1 MDRGIARE
9 TLRADED
16 RDERSEHTRIY
27 YLPAFVLIPKF
38 VTTLQTYDREQ
49 FTRDV
54 IAGVIVGI
62 VALPL
67 AIAFAIASGLSPERG
82 LYTAIVAGFLISL
95 LGGSRVQIG
104 GPTGAFVVIVAGI
117 VQRYGVDGLLVAT
130 LMAGVILVV
139 MGVVRLGAAIKFI
152 PYPVTIGFT
161 SGIALIIFSS
171 QVRDLLGLQMGAVP
185 AEFLAKW
192 DAYARAFDSVNPWA
206 LLVATLAFGII
217 LVWPKLERRVPG
229 PFVALI
235 VTTVVVRV
243 FDLPV
248 ETIGA
253 RFGAIHA
260 GLPRPSVPHLSLPL
274 LGALAGPAFTIA
286 MLGAIESL
294 LSAVVADG
302 MIGGRHRSN
311 MELVAQGVANIASPL
326 FGGMPATGAIAR
338 TATNVKNGATTPVA
352 GMTHAVTLLLITLFF
367 GRWAALI
374 PLATLAAILIV
385 VAFHM
390 SEWRTFVS
398 EFRAPKSD
406 VAVLLAT
413 FLLTVLVDLTVA
425 IEVGMVLAA
434 FLFMRRM
441 AEVTNIK
448 VLTHEFEDPTD
459 DFEHDPN
466 AVRRRM
472 IPEGVQVY
480 EITGPFFFG
489 AAELFKDRVSRIAG
503 KPKVLILR
511 MRHVPAIDSTGLHAL
526 RDVVRR
532 SEREGTLVILSD
544 VHAQPVVALE
554 RSGMYDA
561 LGEVNIHG
569 NIDDALNRAR
579 DHLGLPQV
587 SRPAFATPTV
597 ARESSSGTP
606 AVP

>member
-1 MDRGIARE
+1 M
-9 TLRADED
+9 L
-16 RDERSEHTRIY
+16 
-27 YLPAFVLIPKF
+27 VPKLF
-38 VTTLQTYDREQ
+38 TTLQGYNREQ
-49 FTRDV
+49 LTRDV
-54 IAGVIVGI
+54 IAGIIVGI

-104 GPTGAFVVIVAGI
+104 GPTGAFVVIVSGI
-117 VQRYGVDGLLVAT
+117 VQQHGVDGLVVAT
-130 LMAGVILVV
+130 LMAGFILVAF
-139 MGVVRLGAAIKFI
+139 GLFRLGGAIKFI

-171 QVRDLLGLQMGAVP
+171 QIRDLLGLEMQSVP
-185 AEFLAKW
+185 SAFLPKW
-192 DAYARAFDSVNPWA
+192 DAYVHAFDSVNPWA
-206 LLVATLAFGII
+206 LVIAVATLAII
-217 LVWPKLERRVPG
+217 VVWPRISTRIPG
-229 PFVALI
+229 PFVAVI
-235 VTTVVVRV
+235 VTTLLAQLLH
-243 FDLPV
+243 LPV

-260 GLPRPSVPHLSLPL
+260 GLPQPHLPHLSLPIIQ
-274 LGALAGPAFTIA
+274 ALAGPAFTIA
-286 MLGAIESL
+286 LLAAIESL

-311 MELVAQGVANIASPL
+311 MELVAQGVANIASPI

-338 TATNVKNGATTPVA
+338 TATNVKNGGRTPVA

-367 GRWAALI
+367 GRWAGLI
-374 PLATLAAILIV
+374 PLATLAAILV
-385 VAFHM
+385 MVAFHM

-406 VAVLLAT
+406 VAVLLTT

-441 AEVTNIK
+441 AEVTNIS
-448 VLTHEFEDPTD
+448 VLTHEFTDPVD

-466 AVRRRM
+466 AVRNRV

-489 AAELFKDRVSRIAG
+489 AAEMFKDRVGRIAG
-503 KPKVLILR
+503 KPKVLIVRL
-511 MRHVPAIDSTGLHAL
+511 RHVPAIDSTGLHAL
-526 RDVVRR
+526 RDLVRR
-532 SEREGTLVILSD
+532 SRREGTLVILSD

-554 RSGMYDA
+554 RSGLYDE
-561 LGEVNIHG
+561 LGEENVHG

-579 DHLGLPQV
+579 AYLGMPLVAPP
-587 SRPAFATPTV
+587 SGATPTV
-597 ARESSSGTP
+597 ARESKE
-606 AVP
+606 VLW

>member
-1 MDRGIARE
+1 
-9 TLRADED
+9 
-16 RDERSEHTRIY
+16 
-27 YLPAFVLIPKF
+27 VLVPKLL
-38 VTTLQTYDREQ
+38 TTLDGYTREQ

-104 GPTGAFVVIVAGI
+104 GPTGAFVVIVSGI
-117 VQRYGVDGLLVAT
+117 VQQHGVDGLVVAT
-130 LMAGVILVV
+130 LMAGVILIAF
-139 MGVVRLGAAIKFI
+139 GVLRFGGAIKFI

-171 QVRDLLGLQMGAVP
+171 QIRDLLGLEMQSVP
-185 AEFLAKW
+185 SAFLPKW
-192 DAYARAFDSVNPWA
+192 DAYVHAFDSVNPWA
-206 LLVATLAFGII
+206 LVLAVAALAII
-217 LVWPKLERRVPG
+217 VVWPRISTRIPG

-235 VTTVVVRV
+235 VTTLLAQLLH
-243 FDLPV
+243 LPV

-260 GLPRPSVPHLSLPL
+260 GLPQPAIPHLSISIV
-274 LGALAGPAFTIA
+274 GALAGPAFTIA
-286 MLGAIESL
+286 LLAAIESL

-338 TATNVKNGATTPVA
+338 TATNVKNGGRTPIA

-367 GRWAALI
+367 GRWAGLI
-374 PLATLAAILIV
+374 PLATLAAILV
-385 VAFHM
+385 MVAFHM

-406 VAVLLAT
+406 VAVLLTT

-425 IEVGMVLAA
+425 IEVGIVLAA

-441 AEVTNIK
+441 AEVTNIS
-448 VLTHEFEDPTD
+448 VLTHEFTDPVD
-459 DFEHDPN
+459 DFERDPN
-466 AVRRRM
+466 AVRRRV
-472 IPEGVQVY
+472 IPDGVQVY

-489 AAELFKDRVSRIAG
+489 AAEMFKDRVGRIAG
-503 KPKVLILR
+503 KPKVLIVR

-526 RDVVRR
+526 RELIHR
-532 SEREGTLVILSD
+532 SRREGMLVILSD
-544 VHAQPVVALE
+544 VHAQPVVALD
-554 RSGMYDA
+554 RSGLYDE
-561 LGEVNIHG
+561 LTEDNIHG

-579 DHLGLPQV
+579 AHLGLPEE
-587 SRPAFATPTV
+587 PAPGFATPTV
-597 ARESSSGTP
+597 ARESASLTP
-606 AVP
+606 LD